1 MRANRLL
8 GDDMTRIDDTDLAE
22 ISKLIALVERAQNE
36 RSADDFLA
44 LFRSDA
50 VWVTAFGRRFS
61 SKDEIAAF
69 TRKVLTP
76 DLGDQYARYDV
87 AHVTMLSPGV
97 AAVNVRQ
104 RPVHK
109 DGTPIEGDLEG
120 SPLYVLVKENGR
132 WMIGAGQ
139 NTKVQAT
146 AIDTQQKEIETRDG
160 KN

>member
-1 MRANRLL
+1 MTLANV
-8 GDDMTRIDDTDLAE
+8 DDNDLAL
-22 ISKLIALVERAQNE
+22 INKLISEVERSQNE

-44 LFRSDA
+44 LFRPDA
-50 VWVTAFGRRFS
+50 VWVTAFGRRFT
-61 SKDEIAAF
+61 SKAEIADF

-87 AHVTMLSPGV
+87 AHVTMLSPEV

-109 DGTPIEGDLEG
+109 DGTPIAGELEG
-120 SPLYVLVKENGR
+120 SPLYMLVKEGGR

-139 NTKVQAT
+139 NTKVQTA
-146 AIDTQQKEIETRDG
+146 AIDTQQGEIDARDG
-160 KN
+160 KK

>member
-1 MRANRLL
+1 MA
-8 GDDMTRIDDTDLAE
+8 MIDDRDLAD
-22 ISKLIALVERAQNE
+22 INKLIAVVERAQNE

-44 LFRSDA
+44 LFRPDA
-50 VWVTAFGRRFS
+50 VWVTAFGRRFE

-76 DLGDQYARYDV
+76 DLGDQYARYDI
-87 AHVTMLSPGV
+87 AHITMLSPNV

-104 RPVHK
+104 RPLHK

-120 SPLYVLVKENGR
+120 APLYVLVKENGR

-139 NTKVQAT
+139 NTKVQTA
-146 AIDTQQKEIETRDG
+146 AIDTQQKEIDTRDG
-160 KN
+160 RK